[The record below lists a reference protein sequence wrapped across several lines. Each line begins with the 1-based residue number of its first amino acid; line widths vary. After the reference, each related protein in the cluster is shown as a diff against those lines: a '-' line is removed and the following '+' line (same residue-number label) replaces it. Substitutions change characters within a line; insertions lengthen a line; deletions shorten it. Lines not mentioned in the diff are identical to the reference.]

1 MFQTHQGHYE
11 YTVMPY
17 GLTGAPA
24 TFQFVMNY
32 ILAPLLRKCVVVFI
46 DDILIYSA
54 TFEEHVE
61 HVKQVFQ
68 LLQHHQFRVKLSK
81 CSFAQQQLR
90 YLGHVLSPNCVSTY
104 PSKIADVQNWLTPSC
119 TKDVRSFLGLAVYYR
134 RFVKDFGM
142 LARPLTELLKKG
154 VLFVWTEVDE
164 LAFQLLKKP

>member
-1 MFQTHQGHYE
+1 MFITLDLRSSFHQILVHPDDQYKTTFQTHQGHYE

-104 PSKIADVQNWLTPSC
+104 PSKIANV
-119 TKDVRSFLGLAVYYR
+119 
-134 RFVKDFGM
+134 
-142 LARPLTELLKKG
+142 
-154 VLFVWTEVDE
+154 
-164 LAFQLLKKP
+164 